1 MRQYNPYTEANMMG
15 AWFES
20 QANRLPAV
28 LTDVELDKLA
38 GEAQAQLEAARQNG
52 ESALEARDILA
63 LVAEIRSLRS
73 RANELTS
80 ELSADLGLDRIL
92 R

>member
-38 GEAQAQLEAARQNG
+38 GDPVDIVVEGRVVARG
-52 ESALEARDILA
+52 EVLVLNDKFCVRIAEILA
-63 LVAEIRSLRS
+63 QPHM
-73 RANELTS
+73 
-80 ELSADLGLDRIL
+80 
-92 R
+92 